1 MEKPGRMPCGRSDAG
16 HPGDAGM
23 LPIDSGNRDV
33 MPLIETHAL
42 TKIYQRRLIAVN
54 GVNLKVGAG
63 HVFGLL
69 GPNGAGKTTIVK
81 LLLGLHRPTA
91 GQAKLFGEPM
101 TPNAAHLRQ
110 RIGYLPTNAKLPP
123 KMTPLSYL
131 DFIGKLFGLPNDV
144 RKPRLASLIRAVGL
158 LPAQSQA
165 IKSFSTGM
173 TTRLGIAASLMN
185 DPELLLWDEPT
196 AGLDPAGRKY
206 ALDLIRELGRTKT
219 VVVSSHILSDIDRV
233 CDHVGVLYEGKLI
246 FQGSMSQFKQST
258 GRNSVELEIDGDEG
272 ALRELSDR
280 LKEMPEVLDF
290 QQRGAWW
297 EVLFSP
303 SASLARPLGKLLLT
317 TTELGLEVLNVVT
330 TREQTEEAFIHLLE
344 ADQADGF
351 TRILEEPEPTALTG
365 PPLRDGGDGART
377 G

>member
-1 MEKPGRMPCGRSDAG
+1 
-16 HPGDAGM
+16 
-23 LPIDSGNRDV
+23 

-42 TKIYQRRLIAVN
+42 TKIYHRRLIAVN
-54 GVNLKVGAG
+54 GVSLRVATGS
-63 HVFGLL
+63 VFGLL
-69 GPNGAGKTTIVK
+69 GPNGAGKTTIIK

-91 GQAKLFGEPM
+91 GRVAVFGEPM

-131 DFIGKLFGLPNDV
+131 DLIGKLFGLPNDV

-165 IKSFSTGM
+165 IRSFSTGM
-173 TTRLGIAASLMN
+173 TTRLGIAASLIN
-185 DPELLLWDEPT
+185 DPDLLIWDEPT

-219 VVVSSHILSDIDRV
+219 VIVSSHILSDVDRV

-246 FQGSMSQFKQST
+246 FQGPVSQFKQTT
-258 GRNSVELEIDGDEG
+258 GRNSVELEIEGD
-272 ALRELSDR
+272 APTLSQLSDR
-280 LKEMPEVLDF
+280 LREMPEVVDF
-290 QQRGAWW
+290 QQRGTWW
-297 EVLFSP
+297 KVHFPP
-303 SASLARPLGKLLLT
+303 SDRLAKPLGKLLLT
-317 TTELGLEVLNVVT
+317 ATELGVEVVNVVT
-330 TREQTEEAFIHLLE
+330 TREQTEEAFIRLLE

-351 TRILEEPEPTALTG
+351 TRILEEPQPAALAS
-365 PPLRDGGDGART
+365 PPLRDGGNGART
-377 G
+377 SGRGGSG